1 MLFKS
6 ETGRS
11 RVAHV
16 SMRDMKVGRFRAAG
30 GIPAPL
36 PPQCHSSMP
45 PCAWPCS
52 PAHRATLCHAPATL
66 HCTLS
71 LQPEKY
77 VSKLVIVPGIVTSA
91 SRPKHKATYLTVQ
104 CKECK

>member
-16 SMRDMKVGRFRAAG
+16 SMRDMKVGRWRAAG
-30 GIPAPL
+30 GIPAPCPL
-36 PPQCHSSMP
+36 N
-45 PCAWPCS
+45 
-52 PAHRATLCHAPATL
+52 ATLCLALLPSAPRRPVSRTCCPVC
-66 HCTLS
+66 CTLS